1 MIRPEEKVDNRT
13 LYERLKSNADKK
25 QEEHDEKFSLSKLFT
40 ATSVTPR
47 TQTPLSSFFLCLPLP
62 IFHYFCVPHT
72 HFIRLTCLPFRSHS
86 LFVDIQLTDSW
97 RWCVCPLFF
106 KKKNKK
112 I

>member
-47 TQTPLSSFFLCLPLP
+47 TQHHYLLFSFVSLSQS
-62 IFHYFCVPHT
+62 FHYFLCTTHTLYQAHMFAVPITFALCGH
-72 HFIRLTCLPFRSHS
+72 P
-86 LFVDIQLTDSW
+86 TD
-97 RWCVCPLFF
+97 
-106 KKKNKK
+106 
-112 I
+112 

>member
-47 TQTPLSSFFLCLPLP
+47 TQTPLSSFFLCLSLP
-62 IFHYFCVPHT
+62 IFSLLLCTTHTLYQAHMFAVPITFALCGH
-72 HFIRLTCLPFRSHS
+72 P
-86 LFVDIQLTDSW
+86 TD
-97 RWCVCPLFF
+97 
-106 KKKNKK
+106 
-112 I
+112 